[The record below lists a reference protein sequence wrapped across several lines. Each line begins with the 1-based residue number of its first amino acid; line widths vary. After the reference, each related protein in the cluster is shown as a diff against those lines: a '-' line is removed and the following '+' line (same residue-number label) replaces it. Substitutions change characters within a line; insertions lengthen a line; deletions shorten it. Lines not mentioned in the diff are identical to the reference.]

1 MELLKKYWPIIAFIL
16 GLTFSAGKFY
26 GEYTQSEKLNE
37 KLSEKTEHYL
47 TELIILRAE
56 CAK

>member
-1 MELLKKYWPIIAFIL
+1 MEGLKKYWFLVTFIL
-16 GLTFSAGKFY
+16 GLAFNAGKFY
-26 GEYTQSEKLNE
+26 GEYIQSEKLNE

-56 CAK
+56 CY